1 MEPDTPVKKKERE
14 KNAFR
19 KVNQSKSVFESWQR
33 TLAGDGKKRLGRR
46 EGTERGKGSPK
57 ERKSRNKERRKRII
71 PVKSHLLFLNGRV
84 T

>member
-1 MEPDTPVKKKERE
+1 MEADTPVKKKKERE

-46 EGTERGKGSPK
+46 EGTERGKKKRRAEIKRGGS
-57 ERKSRNKERRKRII
+57 
-71 PVKSHLLFLNGRV
+71 